1 MASIA
6 SGDGPNGFSFDASL
20 IMGTPDSC
28 CACRMGL
35 PGTYPARALICSG
48 ICARTVFFITNE
60 RTTEVCI
67 TISVAVLGTG
77 TKQSSK
83 GFRIDDGVLFWHCQA
98 YSSLGASFDLKSLP
112 PVRGLICVRLQPHAV
127 RVRAIRLA
135 QHQG

>member
-6 SGDGPNGFSFDASL
+6 SGDGPNGFSFEASL

-35 PGTYPARALICSG
+35 PGTYPARALMCSG

-67 TISVAVLGTG
+67 TISVALLGTG
-77 TKQSSK
+77 EKHVSK
-83 GFRIDDGVLFWHCQA
+83 GFQERRCRSLLALPGVFMARRFIRSEELDA
-98 YSSLGASFDLKSLP
+98 GSRTAL
-112 PVRGLICVRLQPHAV
+112 RRAV
-127 RVRAIRLA
+127 
-135 QHQG
+135 